1 MIDER
6 SLSILT
12 TIVYNKERSVDHLKE
27 HFAISNRQ
35 LGYSIQKINELILIG
50 TGYEIW
56 LRDDAIIVT
65 EACQQYLER
74 YLLEAESSIYFAKA
88 NRQALLYFLL
98 IKGDAYLSLNHFTDL
113 LQTSKSSVLE
123 DLNGLKQVLEARDIQ
138 IRYNR
143 VDGYYLTG
151 SERAIRYELLRLVL
165 ERLHHDTGQRVL
177 SYFVAQHWADR
188 AEHIRKALTEALSS
202 SPLKVSEYRQ
212 EELFYGLTLLGNR
225 LQQVLP
231 GAEESRHLYIDQDSL
246 EYRLANS
253 ISEGLEISEPSL
265 VRYLYYWILGIG
277 LGDIHQP
284 SQDKAVMAR
293 LLNQLVTRFEAQSGI
308 QFTDRNIV
316 YESLYQHLR
325 PAYYRMKLGFPVINS
340 LTDMVKKEYARLF
353 NLLERVM
360 QSICRDFDL
369 SVEDEEVAYLTIHF
383 ATLLMARREP
393 IATRKHAVIICPNGV
408 GTATLL
414 QQELGKM
421 YPDVRFS
428 IANYQDSLDLSNV
441 DVIVST
447 IVTDVIRKHRKPY
460 LIVNPIIKTG
470 DRDQIRYQLDR
481 LLADEGATTCSIQE
495 VLEIIRQEVTLDQ
508 FQRIEQ
514 AIYHP
519 ERKTYEEEGEDNLD
533 SQVEE
538 VLPLLSDIISEDL
551 VQLDVQAK
559 DWEDAIRQATRVL
572 VEQGKAEQAYIE
584 DMIEITKEIGP
595 YIVITKHVALPH
607 ARPESGAKEL
617 AICIATLAH
626 PIEFGN
632 PNNDPVKYIFGLSAL
647 DSHTHL
653 AAMAELADL
662 LDKSDFYQIL
672 SSARQASDIVNYI
685 KQYEERSHSS

>member
-12 TIVYNKERSVDHLKE
+12 TIVYNKERSVEHLRE

-74 YLLEAESSIYFAKA
+74 YLLDAESSIYFAKA
-88 NRQALLYFLL
+88 NRQALLYLL
-98 IKGDAYLSLNHFTDL
+98 LVKGGAYLSLNHFTDL
-113 LQTSKSSVLE
+113 LQTSKSSVLD
-123 DLNGLKQVLEARDIQ
+123 DLNGLKQVLEAQGIQ

-143 VDGYYLTG
+143 IDGYYLTG
-151 SERAIRYELLRLVL
+151 SERAIRYQLLRLVL

-177 SYFVAQHWADR
+177 SYFVARYWPER
-188 AEHIRKALTEALSS
+188 ATHIRGVLTKALSTSTLR
-202 SPLKVSEYRQ
+202 VSEYRQ

-231 GAEESRHLYIDQDSL
+231 DAEESQHLYIDRDSL
-246 EYRLANS
+246 EYSLANS
-253 ISEGLEISEPSL
+253 ISQGLAISEPSL

-277 LGDIHQP
+277 LGDMHQP
-284 SQDKAVMAR
+284 SQDKTLMAR

-308 QFTDRNIV
+308 RFSDRNMV

-325 PAYYRMKLGFPVINS
+325 PAYYRMKLGFPVINP
-340 LTDMVKKEYARLF
+340 LTDMVRKEYARLF
-353 NLLERVM
+353 SLLERVM
-360 QSICRDFDL
+360 QSIGRDFNL
-369 SVEDEEVAYLTIHF
+369 ILVEEEVAYLTIHF

-393 IATRKHAVIICPNGV
+393 IATRKHALIICPNGV

-414 QQELGKM
+414 QQELGQM
-421 YPDVRFS
+421 YPDVRFT
-428 IANYQDSLDLSNV
+428 IANYRDVLDLSDV
-441 DVIVST
+441 DFIVST
-447 IVTDVIRKHRKPY
+447 IITDVIRQHRKPY
-460 LIVNPIIKTG
+460 LILNPIMKAG
-470 DRDQIRYQLDR
+470 DREQVRYQLDR
-481 LLADEGATTCSIQE
+481 LLAEASPTTCSIQE

-519 ERKTYEEEGEDNLD
+519 GHKAEEKEKDDYID

-551 VQLDVQAK
+551 VQLDVQAR

-572 VEQGKAEQAYIE
+572 VEQGKAKQSYIE

-617 AICIATLAH
+617 AICIATLAQ

-672 SSARQASDIVNYI
+672 SSAHQASDIVNYI

>member
-12 TIVYNKERSVDHLKE
+12 TIVYNKERSVDHLRE

-50 TGYEIW
+50 TGCEIW
-56 LRDDAIIVT
+56 LRDDAIFVT
-65 EACQQYLER
+65 DACQQYLER

-98 IKGDAYLSLNHFTDL
+98 VKGEAYLSLNHFTDL
-113 LQTSKSSVLE
+113 LQTSKSSVLD
-123 DLNGLKQVLEARDIQ
+123 DLNGLKQVLEARGIQ
-138 IRYNR
+138 VRYNR
-143 VDGYYLTG
+143 IDGYYLTG
-151 SERAIRYELLRLVL
+151 SERAIRYQLLRLVL

-177 SYFVAQHWADR
+177 SYFVERYWPER
-188 AEHIRKALTEALSS
+188 AAHIRGVLTKALSTSTLR
-202 SPLKVSEYRQ
+202 VSEYRQ

-231 GAEESRHLYIDQDSL
+231 DAEESQHLYIDRGSL
-246 EYRLANS
+246 EYSLANS
-253 ISEGLEISEPSL
+253 ISQGLAISEPSL

-277 LGDIHQP
+277 LGNMHQP
-284 SQDKAVMAR
+284 SQDKPLMAR

-308 QFTDRNIV
+308 RFSDRNMV

-325 PAYYRMKLGFPVINS
+325 PAYYRMKLGFPVINP
-340 LTDMVKKEYARLF
+340 LTDMVKNEYARLF
-353 NLLERVM
+353 SLLERVM
-360 QSICRDFDL
+360 QSIGRDFNL
-369 SVEDEEVAYLTIHF
+369 ILVEEEVAYLTIHF

-393 IATRKHAVIICPNGV
+393 IATRKHALIICPNGV

-414 QQELGKM
+414 QQELGEM
-421 YPDVRFS
+421 YPDVRFT
-428 IANYQDSLDLSNV
+428 IANYRDVLDLSDV
-441 DVIVST
+441 DFIVST
-447 IVTDVIRKHRKPY
+447 IITDVIRQHRKPY
-460 LIVNPIIKTG
+460 LILNPIIKAG
-470 DRDQIRYQLDR
+470 DREQVRYQLDR
-481 LLADEGATTCSIQE
+481 LLAEASPTTCSIQE

-519 ERKTYEEEGEDNLD
+519 DRKVDEKEEEDYTD

-538 VLPLLSDIISEDL
+538 VLPLLSEIISEDL
-551 VQLDVQAK
+551 VQLEVQAE

-672 SSARQASDIVNYI
+672 SSAHQASDIVNYI